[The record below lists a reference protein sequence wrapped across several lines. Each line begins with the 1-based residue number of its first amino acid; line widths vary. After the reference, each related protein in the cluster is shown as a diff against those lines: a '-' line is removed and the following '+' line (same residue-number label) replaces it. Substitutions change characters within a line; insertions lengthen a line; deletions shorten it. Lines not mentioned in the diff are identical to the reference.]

1 MFLLFVIFFL
11 FLILSSSLT
20 TIPLSIAILVVCAVI
35 FRESWVFF
43 TAFLLGL
50 FLDLSLTRPLG
61 QTGLVFVLIMFVIS
75 LYERKFEAK
84 TGTFVFISTFLG
96 SLVYLMVFKYDNV
109 LIQSLFGAL
118 LGILFFKFSTNKNYG

>member
-43 TAFLLGL
+43 TAFLIGL

-61 QTGLVFVLIMFVIS
+61 QTGLVFVLIMFLIS